1 MSGYVYAGAP
11 NVRGIYN
18 TVEAQERAD
27 RLHDLFTAG
36 VPVTASGDGLSFTAH
51 GRRVPAD
58 AGEDEDHDT

>member
-11 NVRGIYN
+11 NPRGMFN
-18 TVEAQERAD
+18 TPELEAKAD
-27 RLHDLFTAG
+27 RLHDLFESK

-58 AGEDEDHDT
+58 AGEDEDHDD

>member
-11 NVRGIYN
+11 NPRGIYN
-18 TVEAQERAD
+18 TVEAQKRAD
-27 RLHDLFTAG
+27 RLHDLFKAG

-58 AGEDEDHDT
+58 AGTDNDD

>member
-11 NVRGIYN
+11 NVRGIYSSPEI
-18 TVEAQERAD
+18 EAKAD

-36 VPVTASGDGLSFTAH
+36 VPVTASGDGLSFTSH
-51 GRRVPAD
+51 GRRAPAD

>member
-1 MSGYVYAGAP
+1 MTYVYAGAP
-11 NVRGIYN
+11 NPRGIYN

-27 RLHDLFTAG
+27 RLRDLFESK

-51 GRRVPAD
+51 GRRVHAD

>member
-11 NVRGIYN
+11 NPRGMFNSPEI
-18 TVEAQERAD
+18 EAKAD

-58 AGEDEDHDT
+58 AGTDPDADD